1 METLMIIVATLV
13 VVFWV
18 VCNVCV
24 AKNYT
29 TKEMYEDLIHCLDEE
44 HNNDKKIAQKS
55 KFVNCI
61 DINCLK
67 NIRRYK

>member
-18 VCNVCV
+18 VCNVYV

-29 TKEMYEDLIHCLDEE
+29 TKEMYEDLVVE
-44 HNNDKKIAQKS
+44 QS
-55 KFVNCI
+55 KVGRVLACGFYSLAWFWKVMVA
-61 DINCLK
+61 
-67 NIRRYK
+67 